1 MFYNFFLIIIYK
13 RWVIKLIIKEVILN
27 KAKDYYKNNIEK
39 LREEARNK
47 YRNLLEEEK
56 IKKREDEK
64 KQIS

>member
-1 MFYNFFLIIIYK
+1 M
-13 RWVIKLIIKEVILN
+13 KLIIKEVILN
-27 KAKDYYKNNIEK
+27 KAKNYYKNNIEK